1 MRFIGR
7 RGRGTMLLRFD
18 EENYNHAH
26 DEESEKKEDLAFR
39 GAALVIG
46 SLGYGQHGLIAGIG

>member
-1 MRFIGR
+1 
-7 RGRGTMLLRFD
+7 MLLRFD

-46 SLGYGQHGLIAGIG
+46 SLGYGQHGLIAGIE